1 MPVSEKKGEP
11 GIGPQ
16 TDAGWYHMKR
26 LFYHHIQASN
36 RLLSLEEIASACSVS
51 PEKIRGWVSA
61 GLLRVKA
68 GSAQFL
74 DAVEVISFL
83 IENKL
88 PVSSSLLPPQTKKI
102 LFITASVTELEEQCS
117 TIEHICTA
125 FKERY
130 NILSESAVIGRTA
143 DLTILASHPDLV
155 VLFLK
160 SYNRVTV
167 NLFKLLDN
175 RAVKTILL
183 VDQGTQDS
191 LDLGEFTLPGDL
203 NLCEKTPENLLVDQV
218 RTIFA
223 C

>member
-1 MPVSEKKGEP
+1 
-11 GIGPQ
+11 
-16 TDAGWYHMKR
+16 MKR
-26 LFYHHIQASN
+26 KFYHHIQAGN

-61 GLLRVKA
+61 DLLRVKT
-68 GSAQFL
+68 GSAHFI

-88 PVSSSLLPPQTKKI
+88 PVSTALLPPQTKKI
-102 LFITASVTELEEQCS
+102 LFITASLTELEEQSS
-117 TIEHICTA
+117 TIEQICTA

-143 DLTILASHPDLV
+143 DLTILASHPELV

-167 NLFKLLDN
+167 NLFKLLNN
-175 RAVKTILL
+175 RALKTILL
-183 VDQGTQDS
+183 VDQETQNS
-191 LDLGEFTLPGDL
+191 LELGEFTLPGDL
-203 NLCEKTPENLLVDQV
+203 IICEKTPENLLATQV
-218 RTIFA
+218 RNIFA